1 MLPNIPTLNDVI
13 NTQVA
18 GEKLPKLEMGQRY
31 KDNSLNESCSL
42 RAELMPTVNKFAAD
56 EAVSYIQWVR

>member
-18 GEKLPKLEMGQRY
+18 GGNLPKLEMGQRD
-31 KDNSLNESCSL
+31 KDNLLNESCSL
-42 RAELMPTVNKFAAD
+42 RAALMPTVNKFPRD
-56 EAVSYIQWVR
+56 EAVYYIQWVR